1 MIRLPYT
8 IYKLTLIALLS
19 LGLAA
24 CQSTY
29 YSAMESVGMH
39 KRDILSS
46 RIEAVRDA
54 QVDAKEQFRDA
65 LDRFSQ
71 ELGYSGGEL
80 QSVYEN
86 LRDAYEDSKKEADNV
101 SERID
106 QVEDVAE
113 ALFAEWED
121 ELDQYSSAGLRRDS
135 QKKLRD
141 TRSQYKRMLITMRNA
156 EAKMAPVLTTFNDQ
170 VLYLKHN
177 LNARAISSLKAEF
190 GGLRR
195 DINTL
200 IARMEE
206 SIAASEKFVESL
218 K

>member
-1 MIRLPYT
+1 MIRQSHT
-8 IYKLTLIALLS
+8 VFKLTLIALLS
-19 LGLAA
+19 LGLMA
-24 CQSTY
+24 CQSAY
-29 YSAMESVGMH
+29 YSAMESVGQH

-46 RIEAVRDA
+46 RIEGVRDA

-101 SERID
+101 TARID
-106 QVEDVAE
+106 KVEDVAE

-121 ELDQYSSAGLRRDS
+121 ELEQYSSASLRRDS
-135 QKKLRD
+135 QTKLRQ
-141 TRSQYKRMLITMRNA
+141 TRSQYKRMLTTMRSA
-156 EAKMAPVLTTFNDQ
+156 ESKMAPVLTTFNDQ

-190 GGLRR
+190 GDLRR

-200 IARMEE
+200 IARMED
-206 SIAASEKFVESL
+206 SIAESEKFVESL

>member
-1 MIRLPYT
+1 MIRQSHT
-8 IYKLTLIALLS
+8 VYKLTLIALLS
-19 LGLAA
+19 LGLMA
-24 CQSTY
+24 CQSAY
-29 YSAMESVGMH
+29 YSAMESVGQH

-46 RIEAVRDA
+46 RIEGVRDA

-101 SERID
+101 SARID
-106 QVEDVAE
+106 KVEDVAE

-121 ELDQYSSAGLRRDS
+121 ELEQYSSASLRRDS
-135 QKKLRD
+135 QSKLRK
-141 TRSQYKRMLITMRNA
+141 TRSQYKRMLTTMRSA
-156 EAKMAPVLTTFNDQ
+156 EAKMEPVLTTFNDQ

-200 IARMEE
+200 IARMED
-206 SIAASEKFVESL
+206 SIAESEKFVESL

>member
-1 MIRLPYT
+1 MIRLPHT
-8 IYKLTLIALLS
+8 LHKLTLIALLS
-19 LGLAA
+19 LGLMA
-24 CQSTY
+24 CQSAY

-39 KRDILSS
+39 KRDILTS
-46 RIEAVRDA
+46 RIEGVRDA

-71 ELGYSGGEL
+71 ELGYNGGEL

-86 LRDAYEDSKKEADNV
+86 LRDAYEDSQQEADNV
-101 SERID
+101 SRRID
-106 QVEDVAE
+106 EVEDVAE

-121 ELDQYSSAGLRRDS
+121 ELEQYSSASLRRES
-135 QKKLRD
+135 QSQLRD
-141 TRSQYKRMLITMRNA
+141 TRKQYKNMLVTMRSA
-156 EAKMAPVLTTFNDQ
+156 ESKMAPVLKTFNDQ

-177 LNARAISSLKAEF
+177 LNARAIGSLKAEF

-206 SIAASEKFVESL
+206 SIAESDKFIKNL

>member
-1 MIRLPYT
+1 MIRLPHT
-8 IYKLTLIALLS
+8 LYKLTLIALLS
-19 LGLAA
+19 LGLMA
-24 CQSTY
+24 CQSAY
-29 YSAMESVGMH
+29 YSAMESVGVH
-39 KRDILSS
+39 KRDILTS
-46 RIEAVRDA
+46 RIEGVRDA

-71 ELGYSGGEL
+71 ELGYNGGEL

-86 LRDAYEDSKKEADNV
+86 LRDAYEDSQQEADNV
-101 SERID
+101 SRRID
-106 QVEDVAE
+106 EVEDVAE

-121 ELDQYSSAGLRRDS
+121 ELEQYSSASLRRETQS
-135 QKKLRD
+135 QLRD
-141 TRSQYKRMLITMRNA
+141 TRKQYKNMLVTMRSA
-156 EAKMAPVLTTFNDQ
+156 ESKMAPVLRTFNDQ

-177 LNARAISSLKAEF
+177 LNARAIGSLKTEF

-206 SIAASEKFVESL
+206 SIAESDKFIKNL

>member
-1 MIRLPYT
+1 MIRLPHT
-8 IYKLTLIALLS
+8 LYKLTLIALLS
-19 LGLAA
+19 LGLMA
-24 CQSTY
+24 CQSAY

-39 KRDILSS
+39 KRDILTS
-46 RIEAVRDA
+46 RIEGVRDA

-71 ELGYSGGEL
+71 ELGYNGGEL

-86 LRDAYEDSKKEADNV
+86 LRDAYEDSQQEADNV
-101 SERID
+101 SRRID
-106 QVEDVAE
+106 EVEDVAE

-121 ELDQYSSAGLRRDS
+121 ELEQYSSASLRRES
-135 QKKLRD
+135 QSQLRD
-141 TRSQYKRMLITMRNA
+141 TRKQYKSMLVTMRSA
-156 EAKMAPVLTTFNDQ
+156 ESKMAPVLKTFNDQ

-177 LNARAISSLKAEF
+177 LNARAIGSLKAEF

-206 SIAASEKFVESL
+206 SIAESDKFIKNL

>member
-1 MIRLPYT
+1 MIRLPHT
-8 IYKLTLIALLS
+8 LYKLTLIALLS
-19 LGLAA
+19 LGLMA
-24 CQSTY
+24 CQSAY

-39 KRDILSS
+39 KRDILTS
-46 RIEAVRDA
+46 RIEGVRDA

-71 ELGYSGGEL
+71 ELGYNGGEL

-86 LRDAYEDSKKEADNV
+86 LHDAYEDSQQEADNV
-101 SERID
+101 SRRID
-106 QVEDVAE
+106 EVEDVAE

-121 ELDQYSSAGLRRDS
+121 ELEQYSSASLRRES
-135 QKKLRD
+135 QSQLRD
-141 TRSQYKRMLITMRNA
+141 TRKQYKNMLVTMRSA
-156 EAKMAPVLTTFNDQ
+156 ESKMAPVLKTFNDQ

-177 LNARAISSLKAEF
+177 LNARAIGSLKAEF

-206 SIAASEKFVESL
+206 SIAESDKFIKNL

>member
-1 MIRLPYT
+1 MIRLPHT
-8 IYKLTLIALLS
+8 LYKLTLIALLS
-19 LGLAA
+19 LGLMA
-24 CQSTY
+24 CQSAY

-39 KRDILSS
+39 KRDILTS
-46 RIEAVRDA
+46 RIEGVRDA

-71 ELGYSGGEL
+71 ELGYNGGEL

-86 LRDAYEDSKKEADNV
+86 LRDAYEDSQQEADNV
-101 SERID
+101 SRRID
-106 QVEDVAE
+106 EVEDVAE

-121 ELDQYSSAGLRRDS
+121 ELEQYSSASLRRES
-135 QKKLRD
+135 QSQLRD
-141 TRSQYKRMLITMRNA
+141 TRKQYKNMLVTMRSA
-156 EAKMAPVLTTFNDQ
+156 ESKMAPVLKTFNDQ

-177 LNARAISSLKAEF
+177 LNARAIGSLKAEF

-206 SIAASEKFVESL
+206 SIAESDKFIKNL

>member
-1 MIRLPYT
+1 MLRVSL
-8 IYKLTLIALLS
+8 KSIALVLFSFS
-19 LGLAA
+19 LLA
-24 CQSTY
+24 CQSAY
-29 YSAMESVGMH
+29 YSAMEKVGVH
-39 KRDILSS
+39 KRDILSD
-46 RIEAVRDA
+46 RIEEVRDA

-71 ELGYSGGEL
+71 ELGYNGGEL

-86 LRDAYEDSKKEADNV
+86 LLSAYEDSKQEADNV
-101 SERID
+101 TARID

-113 ALFAEWED
+113 ALFDEWED
-121 ELDQYSSAGLRRDS
+121 ELEQYSNASLRRDS
-135 QKKLRD
+135 QAKLRD
-141 TRSQYKRMLITMRNA
+141 TRSQYKRMLSTMRSA
-156 EAKMAPVLTTFNDQ
+156 ESKMEPVLKTFNDQ

-177 LNARAISSLKAEF
+177 LNARAITSLKSEF

-206 SIAASEKFVESL
+206 SIQASEKFVESL

>member
-1 MIRLPYT
+1 MIRLPHT
-8 IYKLTLIALLS
+8 LYKLTLIALLS
-19 LGLAA
+19 LGLMA
-24 CQSTY
+24 CQSAY

-39 KRDILSS
+39 KRDILTS
-46 RIEAVRDA
+46 RIEGVRDA

-71 ELGYSGGEL
+71 ELGYNGGEL

-86 LRDAYEDSKKEADNV
+86 LRDAYEDSQQEAENV
-101 SERID
+101 SRRID
-106 QVEDVAE
+106 EVEDVAE
-113 ALFAEWED
+113 ALFVEWED
-121 ELDQYSSAGLRRDS
+121 ELEQYSSASLRRES
-135 QKKLRD
+135 QSQLRD
-141 TRSQYKRMLITMRNA
+141 TRKQYKNMLVTMRSA
-156 EAKMAPVLTTFNDQ
+156 ESKMAPVLKTFNDQ

-177 LNARAISSLKAEF
+177 LNARAIGSLKAEF

-206 SIAASEKFVESL
+206 SIAESDKFIKNL

>member
-1 MIRLPYT
+1 MIRLPHT
-8 IYKLTLIALLS
+8 LYKLTLIALLS
-19 LGLAA
+19 LGLMA
-24 CQSTY
+24 CQSAY

-39 KRDILSS
+39 KRDILTS
-46 RIEAVRDA
+46 RIEGVRDA

-71 ELGYSGGEL
+71 ELGYNGGEL

-86 LRDAYEDSKKEADNV
+86 LRDAYEDSQQEADNV
-101 SERID
+101 SRRID
-106 QVEDVAE
+106 EVEDVAE

-121 ELDQYSSAGLRRDS
+121 ELEQYSSASLRRETQS
-135 QKKLRD
+135 QLRD
-141 TRSQYKRMLITMRNA
+141 TRKQYKNMLVTMRSA
-156 EAKMAPVLTTFNDQ
+156 ESKMAPVLRTFNDQ

-177 LNARAISSLKAEF
+177 LNARAIGSLKTEF

-206 SIAASEKFVESL
+206 SIAESDKFIKNL

>member
-1 MIRLPYT
+1 MIRLSH
-8 IYKLTLIALLS
+8 TLSKRALVAFLC
-19 LGLAA
+19 LGLMA
-24 CQSTY
+24 CQSAY

-46 RIEAVRDA
+46 RIEGVRDA
-54 QVDAKEQFRDA
+54 QVDAKEQFKDA

-86 LRDAYEDSKKEADNV
+86 LRDAYEDSRQEADNV
-101 SERID
+101 STRID
-106 QVEDVAE
+106 EVEEVAE
-113 ALFAEWED
+113 ALFDEWED
-121 ELDQYSSAGLRRDS
+121 ELTQYSSASLRRES
-135 QKKLRD
+135 QGQLRD
-141 TRSQYKRMLITMRNA
+141 TRKQYAAMLSTMRSA
-156 EAKMAPVLTTFNDQ
+156 EAKMAPVLKTFNDQ

-177 LNARAISSLKAEF
+177 LNARAIGSLKAEF
-190 GGLRR
+190 SGLRR

-200 IARMEE
+200 IARMEA
-206 SIAASEKFVESL
+206 SIAESEKFIKNL